1 MGVIYSVGNDDRDLL
16 CPFVEEK
23 GGTKDVSKIEMLY
36 RSTSLGN
43 MSSAEF
49 WKEVGLDPG
58 LEDEY
63 LQRYELTV
71 GLTDFLEAVNSQ
83 GYEVWCLS
91 NDISEWSKKLRARF
105 ELDKYVHGFVISGDV
120 GVRKPEQAIFD
131 RLISQLTASLRDAV
145 FVDDQRRN
153 LDVAAALGFG
163 TVLFMSA
170 SHDLTDVEHIVVKQI
185 LPISCSGCL
194 AGNIL
199 ALPVRALSMPEIA
212 PSFCSPCSASPSL
225 A

>member
-1 MGVIYSVGNDDRDLL
+1 MLRILVLDAMGVIYSVGNDDRDLL

-36 RSTSLGN
+36 NSTSLGN
-43 MSSAEF
+43 MSSAQF
-49 WKEVGLDPG
+49 WKAVGLDPG

-63 LQRYELTV
+63 LQRYKLTD

-105 ELDKYVHGFVISGDV
+105 GLDKYVRGFVISGDV

-131 RLISQLTASLRDAV
+131 HLLGQLTVSPRDAV

-153 LDVAAALGFG
+153 LDVAAALGFS
-163 TVLFMSA
+163 TILFA
-170 SHDLTDVEHIVVKQI
+170 PAGHDLTDEKHIV
-185 LPISCSGCL
+185 
-194 AGNIL
+194 AT
-199 ALPVRALSMPEIA
+199 
-212 PSFCSPCSASPSL
+212 SFADVLCWLYSK
-225 A
+225 

>member
-1 MGVIYSVGNDDRDLL
+1 MLRILILDAMGVIYSVGNDDRDLL

-36 RSTSLGN
+36 NSTSLGN
-43 MSSAEF
+43 MSSAQF
-49 WKEVGLDPG
+49 WKAVGLDPG

-63 LQRYELTV
+63 LQRYKLTD

-105 ELDKYVHGFVISGDV
+105 GLDNYIHGFVISGDV

-131 RLISQLTASLRDAV
+131 HLIGQLTVSPRDAV

-153 LDVAAALGFG
+153 LDVAAALGFS
-163 TVLFMSA
+163 TILFVPA
-170 SHDLTDVEHIVVKQI
+170 GHDLTAEKHIV
-185 LPISCSGCL
+185 
-194 AGNIL
+194 AT
-199 ALPVRALSMPEIA
+199 
-212 PSFCSPCSASPSL
+212 SFADVLCWLYSK
-225 A
+225 

>member
-1 MGVIYSVGNDDRDLL
+1 LLRILVLDAMGVIFSVGNDDRYLL

-36 RSTSLGN
+36 HSTSLGN
-43 MSSAEF
+43 MSSAEL
-49 WKEVGLDPG
+49 WEAVGLDPG

-63 LQRYELTV
+63 LQRYELTD

-105 ELDKYVHGFVISGDV
+105 GLDKYVRGFVISGDV

-131 RLISQLTASLRDAV
+131 HLTGQLAVSPRDAV

-153 LDVAAALGFG
+153 LDVAAALGFS
-163 TVLFMSA
+163 TILFVPA
-170 SHDLTDVEHIVVKQI
+170 GRDLTDEKHVVATSFADI
-185 LPISCSGCL
+185 LCWLCS
-194 AGNIL
+194 
-199 ALPVRALSMPEIA
+199 R
-212 PSFCSPCSASPSL
+212 
-225 A
+225 

>member
-1 MGVIYSVGNDDRDLL
+1 LLRILVLDAMGVIYSVGNDDRDLL

-36 RSTSLGN
+36 NSTSLGN
-43 MSSAEF
+43 MSSAQF
-49 WKEVGLDPG
+49 WKAVGLDPG

-63 LQRYELTV
+63 LQRYKLTD

-105 ELDKYVHGFVISGDV
+105 GLDKYVRGFVISGDV

-131 RLISQLTASLRDAV
+131 HLLGQLTVSPRDAV

-153 LDVAAALGFG
+153 LDVAAALGFS
-163 TVLFMSA
+163 TILFA
-170 SHDLTDVEHIVVKQI
+170 PAGHDLTDEKHIV
-185 LPISCSGCL
+185 
-194 AGNIL
+194 AT
-199 ALPVRALSMPEIA
+199 
-212 PSFCSPCSASPSL
+212 SFADVLCWLYSK
-225 A
+225 

>member
-1 MGVIYSVGNDDRDLL
+1 LRILVLDAMGVIFSVGNDDRDLL

-36 RSTSLGN
+36 HSTSLGN

-49 WKEVGLDPG
+49 WEAVGLDPG

-63 LQRYELTV
+63 LQRYELTD
-71 GLTDFLEAVNSQ
+71 GLTNFLEAVNSQ

-105 ELDKYVHGFVISGDV
+105 RLDRYVRGFVISGDV

-131 RLISQLTASLRDAV
+131 HLIGQLTVSLRDAV
-145 FVDDQRRN
+145 FVDDQRKN
-153 LDVAAALGFG
+153 LDVAAVLGFS
-163 TVLFMSA
+163 TILFVPA
-170 SHDLTDVEHIVVKQI
+170 GHDLTDEKHIVATSFADV
-185 LPISCSGCL
+185 LCWLCS
-194 AGNIL
+194 
-199 ALPVRALSMPEIA
+199 R
-212 PSFCSPCSASPSL
+212 
-225 A
+225 

>member
-1 MGVIYSVGNDDRDLL
+1 MRIIVLDAMGVIYFVGNDDRDLL

-36 RSTSLGN
+36 DSTSLGN
-43 MSSAEF
+43 MSSAEL
-49 WKEVGLDPG
+49 WEAVGLDPG

-63 LQRYELTV
+63 LQRYKLTD
-71 GLTDFLEAVNSQ
+71 GLTDFLEAINSQ

-105 ELDKYVHGFVISGDV
+105 GLDKYIRGFVISGDI

-131 RLISQLTASLRDAV
+131 HLIGQLTVSPHDAV

-153 LDVAAALGFG
+153 LDVAAALGFS
-163 TVLFMSA
+163 TILFA
-170 SHDLTDVEHIVVKQI
+170 PAGHDLTDKTHIV
-185 LPISCSGCL
+185 
-194 AGNIL
+194 AT
-199 ALPVRALSMPEIA
+199 
-212 PSFCSPCSASPSL
+212 SFDDVLRWLYSR
-225 A
+225 

>member
-1 MGVIYSVGNDDRDLL
+1 LETQLLRILVLDAMGVIFSVGNDDRDLL

-36 RSTSLGN
+36 NSTSLGN
-43 MSSAEF
+43 MSSAEL
-49 WKEVGLDPG
+49 WKAVGLDPG

-63 LQRYELTV
+63 LQRYELTD
-71 GLTDFLEAVNSQ
+71 GLTAFLEAVNSQ

-105 ELDKYVHGFVISGDV
+105 GLDKYIRGFVISGDV

-131 RLISQLTASLRDAV
+131 HLIGQLTVSPRDAI

-153 LDVAAALGFG
+153 LDVAAALGFS
-163 TVLFMSA
+163 TILFVPA
-170 SHDLTDVEHIVVKQI
+170 GHDLTDEKHIVATSFADV
-185 LPISCSGCL
+185 LGWLCS
-194 AGNIL
+194 
-199 ALPVRALSMPEIA
+199 R
-212 PSFCSPCSASPSL
+212 
-225 A
+225 

>member
-1 MGVIYSVGNDDRDLL
+1 MGVIFSVGNDDRYLL

-36 RSTSLGN
+36 HSTSLGN
-43 MSSAEF
+43 MSSAEL
-49 WKEVGLDPG
+49 WEAVGLDPG

-63 LQRYELTV
+63 LQRYELTD

-105 ELDKYVHGFVISGDV
+105 GLDKYVRGFVISGDV

-131 RLISQLTASLRDAV
+131 HLTGQLAVSPRDAV

-153 LDVAAALGFG
+153 LDVAAALGFS
-163 TVLFMSA
+163 TILFVPA
-170 SHDLTDVEHIVVKQI
+170 GHDLTDEKHVVATSFADI
-185 LPISCSGCL
+185 LCWLCS
-194 AGNIL
+194 
-199 ALPVRALSMPEIA
+199 R
-212 PSFCSPCSASPSL
+212 
-225 A
+225 

>member
-1 MGVIYSVGNDDRDLL
+1 LVRIIVLDAMGVIFSVGNDDRDLL

-36 RSTSLGN
+36 NSASLGN

-49 WKEVGLDPG
+49 WKAVGLDPG
-58 LEDEY
+58 FEDEY
-63 LQRYELTV
+63 LQRY
-71 GLTDFLEAVNSQ
+71 GLTDGLIVFLETVNSQ

-105 ELDKYVHGFVISGDV
+105 GLNEYIRGFVISGDV
-120 GVRKPEQAIFD
+120 GVRKPEQTIFD
-131 RLISQLTASLRDAV
+131 HLINQLAASPRDAV

-163 TVLFMSA
+163 TILFAPA
-170 SHDLTDVEHIVVKQI
+170 SHDLTPEKHVAATSFADVLRWLH
-185 LPISCSGCL
+185 S
-194 AGNIL
+194 
-199 ALPVRALSMPEIA
+199 R
-212 PSFCSPCSASPSL
+212 
-225 A
+225 